1 MKYFSGRRC
10 VDARR
15 SCRAVNVT
23 SNPQLP
29 PNKVIGSSAAL
40 NQTTNCTKKGS
51 SKKKMAT
58 KPKSA
63 NETTSTNLARLILNN
78 LNIFSKCSINLSFL
92 HLIHKITNRMKH

>member
-1 MKYFSGRRC
+1 M
-10 VDARR
+10 
-15 SCRAVNVT
+15 T

-40 NQTTNCTKKGS
+40 NQTTNCAKKGS
-51 SKKKMAT
+51 SKKKVAT

-78 LNIFSKCSINLSFL
+78 LNIFSKCFKKLFKTKCMFYSF
-92 HLIHKITNRMKH
+92 NFS